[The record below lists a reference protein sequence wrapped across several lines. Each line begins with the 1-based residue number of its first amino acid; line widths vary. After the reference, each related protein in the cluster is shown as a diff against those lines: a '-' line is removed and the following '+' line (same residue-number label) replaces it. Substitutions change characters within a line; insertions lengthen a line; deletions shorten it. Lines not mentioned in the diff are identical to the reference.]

1 MLFCYGAARHST
13 FAQLQALCQADAP
26 HNMVTALGDASPV
39 ATLVNISNTFDKWA
53 ITKIHRKPTLQ
64 LECIQTQ
71 EPCTWRH
78 YHNFEWYAGG
88 TVGQSQLLR
97 SHFCSCKTSKAWC
110 FYWDFRYGRIYAWMS
125 REKSL
130 NFAPRFLRCCIFY
143 MILHLSRRDMPR
155 LIKKSKR
162 NQETKHCILNR
173 KSMKYQ
179 IYVYIFFYL

>member
-1 MLFCYGAARHST
+1 
-13 FAQLQALCQADAP
+13 
-26 HNMVTALGDASPV
+26 MVTALGDASPV

-78 YHNFEWYAGG
+78 YHNFEWYAGR

-97 SHFCSCKTSKAWC
+97 SHFCPCKTSKGWG
-110 FYWDFRYGRIYAWMS
+110 FHRDFPYGRIYAWMS

-130 NFAPRFLRCCIFY
+130 NFAPLE
-143 MILHLSRRDMPR
+143 MLHVLYDFTPFPQGYAPTDQEIQMKSRNE
-155 LIKKSKR
+155 S
-162 NQETKHCILNR
+162 
-173 KSMKYQ
+173 Y
-179 IYVYIFFYL
+179 IYIIY